1 MKPID
6 IPIVGIGIGP
16 GTQERTEDQ
25 MDILNLPTEDM
36 SVFQAPILPEPED
49 VEELTVGKA
58 VMEAM
63 LSALREYKPGDPA
76 RIIDLGDIDAANLD
90 LVNQAMGE
98 GEVSLTVEGP
108 APVIAQ
114 ESVLAGIWRVQHL
127 DSDRRVV
134 RDTIE
139 IADIP
144 HCVKS
149 ETFASAADL
158 PSKAL
163 NEMEMQLMNA
173 PSLLIEIHD
182 QLLARQPG
190 DMAHVINLTLLPLTE
205 QELEWLGSRVGVGP
219 TTILSRGYGNCRIGS
234 TAIKDVWW
242 IKYFNSED
250 KLILN
255 SIEIGD
261 TPEVALAAPEDLED
275 SAERLNEILEL
286 YR

>member
-6 IPIVGIGIGP
+6 TPIVGIGIGP
-16 GTQERTEDQ
+16 GTQERPEDQ

-49 VEELTVGKA
+49 IEELTVGKA
-58 VMEAM
+58 VLEAM

-127 DSDRRVV
+127 DGDRRVV

-149 ETFASAADL
+149 ETFAHAADL
-158 PSKAL
+158 PSKEL

-234 TAIKDVWW
+234 TAIKNVWW

>member
-16 GTQERTEDQ
+16 GTQQRPEDE
-25 MDILNLPTEDM
+25 MDILNLPSGSM
-36 SVFQAPILPEPED
+36 STYQPPILPEPEEIED
-49 VEELTVGKA
+49 LTVGKA
-58 VMEAM
+58 VLEAM
-63 LSALREYKPGDPA
+63 LSALREYKHGDPA
-76 RIIDLGDIDAANLD
+76 RIINLGDIDAANLD
-90 LVNQAMGE
+90 LVNQALGE

-127 DSDRRVV
+127 DGERRVI

-144 HCVKS
+144 HCVTA
-149 ETFASAADL
+149 ETFANAAEL

-163 NEMEMQLMNA
+163 SEVEMQLMNA

-182 QLLARQPG
+182 QLQARQPG
-190 DMAHVINLTLLPLTE
+190 DLPHVINLTLLPLTE

-234 TAIKDVWW
+234 TAVKDVWW

-255 SIEIGD
+255 SIEIGG
-261 TPEVALAAPEDLED
+261 TPEVALAAPEDIKD
-275 SAERLNEILEL
+275 SAERLDEILEL

>member
-16 GTQERTEDQ
+16 GTQERPEDK

-49 VEELTVGKA
+49 IEELTVGKA
-58 VMEAM
+58 VLEAM
-63 LSALREYKPGDPA
+63 LTALREYKAGDPA

-98 GEVSLTVEGP
+98 GEVSLTVDGP
-108 APVIAQ
+108 APVIVQ
-114 ESVLAGIWRVQHL
+114 ESVLAGIWRVQHM
-127 DSDRRVV
+127 DSDRRIV

-158 PSKAL
+158 PSKEL